1 MWDGSQIEFAED
13 IQMKPISSRRKA
25 QRGSHLVESSL
36 IMMVFFATVIGVLD
50 FGQVLFVHQSM
61 VERAR
66 SGARYGSVNTY
77 DADKI
82 RNMVLFN
89 QPQRPSGVNIGMF
102 GLTDANVLVS
112 RQDAETSED
121 RVNVTITNY
130 QFQFVS
136 PWIAGTVTGLP
147 VKATLPYEYGNQ

>member
-1 MWDGSQIEFAED
+1 
-13 IQMKPISSRRKA
+13 MKPVSASRKR

-36 IMMVFFATVIGVLD
+36 IMMVFFATVIGALD
-50 FGQVLFVHQSM
+50 FGQVLFVHQSL

-66 SGARYGSVNTY
+66 SGARFGTVNEY
-77 DADKI
+77 DPVKI

-89 QPQRPSGVNIGMF
+89 QPERPDGANTGMF

-112 RQDAETSED
+112 RMDANTSED
-121 RVNVTITNY
+121 RVNVTISNY
-130 QFQFVS
+130 NFQFMS

-147 VKATLPYEYGNQ
+147 VKATFPYEFANQ